1 MLNKLKI
8 KKILSFLVLFVAGNA
23 VSQTKLVNDTLF
35 LSSGVTIIKGEQL
48 HFGVGSNM
56 ATKGFNFIYTNPAS
70 FTAPGMQL
78 GGSWA
83 GRQMLVSDFKYY
95 HRKKTGH
102 KYIVVLRGEGIV
114 RYWCDIE
121 PAIEAKEV
129 IVKEISKNN
138 QAKNSISN
146 MSVADEIRKLNQL
159 KNDSI
164 ITEEEFQAQKK
175 KLLDK

>member
-1 MLNKLKI
+1 MLNKLEI
-8 KKILSFLVLFVAGNA
+8 KKILSFLLLFVGGNA

-35 LSSGVTIIKGEQL
+35 LSNGATIIKGEQL

-83 GRQMLVSDFKYY
+83 GLQMLVSDFKEYN
-95 HRKKTGH
+95 RKKTGH

-129 IVKEISKNN
+129 IVMEISKDI
-138 QAKNSISN
+138 QAKNSISD

-164 ITEEEFQAQKK
+164 ITEDEFQAQKK